1 VLVLVLV
8 LERETREKWRNRV
21 VEYWSD
27 FAFRLRRCRAR
38 GLRLVAVEDED
49 DDEYEDENVTRQPAR
64 PYEPVR

>member
-27 FAFRLRRCRAR
+27 FAFRLRRCWAHKS
-38 GLRLVAVEDED
+38 RLVAVEDED
-49 DDEYEDENVTRQPAR
+49 DDEYEDEYV
-64 PYEPVR
+64 Y